1 METKKIVGRDLIIYY
16 PRFSE
21 IFIIHIYAIKIN
33 LGEGIGQN
41 EKTANFYSCK
51 LIPEQINYTTTER
64 EMLGILETLK

>member
-21 IFIIHIYAIKIN
+21 IFIIHIYAIEIY
-33 LGEGIGQN
+33 LGEVIGQN

-51 LIPEQINYTTTER
+51 LIPEQIHYTTTKR
-64 EMLGILETLK
+64 EMLGIVENLK

>member
-41 EKTANFYSCK
+41 EKTDKFYSCM
-51 LIPEQINYTTTER
+51 LIPEQINYTTTEL
-64 EMLGILETLK
+64 EMLGIVEILK